1 MVDSELLDVPDA
13 QLNTEMVVVDRV
25 AKREIRRLEAEVSKW
40 QIVVEQVTGQS
51 AADNRTLAVLRG
63 RQVRYLMRSREIS
76 VGLATEDLTVDVDLS
91 LEGPA
96 TKVSRKMAIIKLT
109 NNGEFHLANEG
120 KRPVMVNGTA
130 VVMGEAAKFCNL
142 RFDFLINTELIEA
155 IRTEAAKNQFV
166 TRNIE
171 Q

>member
-51 AADNRTLAVLRG
+51 AADNQTLAVLRG

-96 TKVSRKMAIIKLT
+96 T
-109 NNGEFHLANEG
+109 GHFHFHLANEG
-120 KRPVMVNGTA
+120 KRPVMEFSEEG
-130 VVMGEAAKFCNL
+130 G
-142 RFDFLINTELIEA
+142 RDG
-155 IRTEAAKNQFV
+155 
-166 TRNIE
+166 
-171 Q
+171 

>member
-1 MVDSELLDVPDA
+1 MVDSELLDVPDT
-13 QLNTEMVVVDRV
+13 QLNTEMMVVDRV

-51 AADNRTLAVLRG
+51 AADNQTLAVLRG

-96 TKVSRKMAIIKLT
+96 TKVSRKAAITKLT
-109 NNGEFHLANEG
+109 NNVEFHLANEG
-120 KRPVMVNGTA
+120 KRPVMEFSEEG
-130 VVMGEAAKFCNL
+130 G
-142 RFDFLINTELIEA
+142 RDG
-155 IRTEAAKNQFV
+155 
-166 TRNIE
+166 
-171 Q
+171 

>member
-25 AKREIRRLEAEVSKW
+25 AKREIR
-40 QIVVEQVTGQS
+40 QVTGQS
-51 AADNRTLAVLRG
+51 AADFDNQTLAVLRG

-96 TKVSRKMAIIKLT
+96 T
-109 NNGEFHLANEG
+109 GHFHFHLANEG
-120 KRPVMVNGTA
+120 KRPVM
-130 VVMGEAAKFCNL
+130 EFCNL
-142 RFDFLINTELIEA
+142 RF
-155 IRTEAAKNQFV
+155 
-166 TRNIE
+166 
-171 Q
+171 

>member
-1 MVDSELLDVPDA
+1 MVDSELLDVPDT
-13 QLNTEMVVVDRV
+13 QLNTEMMVVDRV

-51 AADNRTLAVLRG
+51 AADNQTLAVLRG

-130 VVMGEAAKFCNL
+130 VVMGEGAKFCNL
-142 RFDFLINTELIEA
+142 RFVFLINTELIEA

>member
-1 MVDSELLDVPDA
+1 MVDSELLDVPDT
-13 QLNTEMVVVDRV
+13 QLNTEMMVVDRV

-51 AADNRTLAVLRG
+51 AADFDNQTLAVLRG

-96 TKVSRKMAIIKLT
+96 TKVSRKAAIIKLT
-109 NNGEFHLANEG
+109 NNVEFHLANEG
-120 KRPVMVNGTA
+120 KRPVMEFSEEG
-130 VVMGEAAKFCNL
+130 G
-142 RFDFLINTELIEA
+142 RDG
-155 IRTEAAKNQFV
+155 
-166 TRNIE
+166 
-171 Q
+171 